1 MSLKIKKKFKFF
13 FEINTRW
20 SDNDVYHHV
29 NNVVYYSYFDT
40 AVNNFLIEKKVLDI
54 SNGKIIGLVV
64 ETKCNYYHPVAFPDK
79 LTVGFSVKKI
89 GNSSVIYNL
98 GIFKKTKLLPKA
110 ILFMF
115 TLTEK
120 PVNPQRLILN
130 FVISYK
136 KYMCNENFILGINF
150 E

>member
-1 MSLKIKKKFKFF
+1 MLLKNKKKFKVF
-13 FEINTRW
+13 FEISTRW
-20 SDNDVYHHV
+20 SDNDVYQHV

-98 GIFKKTKLLPKA
+98 GIFKKNKIVAEGHFVHVYVNRKTRKPTKINSKFRD
-110 ILFMF
+110 ILQ
-115 TLTEK
+115 K
-120 PVNPQRLILN
+120 IHV
-130 FVISYK
+130 S
-136 KYMCNENFILGINF
+136 
-150 E
+150 